1 MKTWLNVIEE
11 AIVSVINWSKNEKA
25 SFPPSKPE
33 VISKQAPLTISS
45 YVDTWIE
52 GIFTLR

>member
-25 SFPPSKPE
+25 SFAPSKTE
-33 VISKQAPLTISS
+33 LISKQAPLTISS

>member
-11 AIVSVINWSKNEKA
+11 AIVSVINWSRNEKA
-25 SFPPSKPE
+25 SFPPSKTE
-33 VISKQAPLTISS
+33 LISKQAPLTMSS
-45 YVDTWIE
+45 YVGTWIE